1 MLFRLIICN
10 QNKNLFKRLLIN
22 SEINK
27 TNNSLNLIKSFTTFQ
42 NSNNNK
48 LIKLINN
55 SLIKE
60 ELIQNNRQL
69 FKRNSSSI
77 IKGLIK
83 EENYIK
89 RQSIVLSIIKRNS
102 SSLKDFQNRGL
113 KSRNKNVVL
122 YSTAFVLIV
131 LGMTY
136 AAVPLYRIYCQS
148 TGKGGKPFIDEKA
161 IQKIVKM
168 VKNEERLITVT
179 FSAETTSQMAWDFKP
194 TQHEIHCSPG
204 ETVLAFFTAK
214 NPLDVAINGL

>member
-55 SLIKE
+55 LLIKE
-60 ELIQNNRQL
+60 ELIQSNRQL

-83 EENYIK
+83 ENYTK
-89 RQSIVLSIIKRNS
+89 RQSIVLSIIKRNL

-122 YSTAFVLIV
+122 YSTAFVLTV
-131 LGMTY
+131 LGLTY

-179 FSAETTSQMAWDFKP
+179 FSAETTSQMAWNFKP
-194 TQHEIHCSPG
+194 TQHEIRCSPG

-214 NPLDVAINGL
+214 NPLDVAVNGL